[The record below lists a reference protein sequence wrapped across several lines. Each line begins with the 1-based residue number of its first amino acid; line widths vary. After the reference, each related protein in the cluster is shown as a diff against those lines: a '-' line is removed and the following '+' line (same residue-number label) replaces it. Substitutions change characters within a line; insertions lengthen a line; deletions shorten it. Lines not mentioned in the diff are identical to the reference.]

1 MFKRVLI
8 IGSVIGVIGLT
19 GAWLL
24 GWFSSNKALAEVQQ
38 MQTKLADP
46 NLKDDER
53 RAITEQMRAKMTSL
67 SPDARRTAFE
77 GMRTAFERRN
87 EQHIDQI
94 LAMSPAERNKAIDAD
109 IDRMEKM
116 RAQAEA
122 NAKSAASAQ
131 ANGQND
137 SKKGP
142 PGQGRRGG
150 NPSDDQRV
158 DRLRN
163 RLDRSSPEMRAK
175 RNAYMQLVNARRQQR
190 GLPPMTGRGRG

>member
-1 MFKRVLI
+1 MFKRFLV
-8 IGSVIGVIGLT
+8 IGSIVGVLGLT

-24 GWFSSNKALAEVQQ
+24 GWFSGNRALAEVRQ

-46 NLKDDER
+46 SMKDDER
-53 RAITEQMRAKMTSL
+53 RALMEQMRAKMNSL
-67 SPDARRTAFE
+67 SADARRTAFE

-94 LAMSPAERNKAIDAD
+94 LAMSPADRNKALDAD

-116 RAQAEA
+116 RAQMEA
-122 NAKSAASAQ
+122 NAKSAQ
-131 ANGQND
+131 AGGQND
-137 SKKGP
+137 SKK
-142 PGQGRRGG
+142 GQGRRGG

>member
-8 IGSVIGVIGLT
+8 IGSIIGVIGLS

-24 GWFSSNKALAEVQQ
+24 GWFSSNRALAEVQQ

-53 RAITEQMRAKMTSL
+53 RALTDQMRAKMNSL
-67 SPDARRTAFE
+67 SPAARRTAFE

-94 LAMSPAERNKAIDAD
+94 LAMSPAERNKALDAD

-122 NAKSAASAQ
+122 NAKSAANAQ
-131 ANGQND
+131 ANNQND

-163 RLDRSSPEMRAK
+163 RLDRGTPEMRAK

>member
-1 MFKRVLI
+1 MLKRILI
-8 IGSVIGVIGLT
+8 IGSIVCVLGLS

-24 GWFSSNKALAEVQQ
+24 GWFSGNRALADVRQ

-46 NLKDDER
+46 NMKDDER
-53 RAITEQMRAKMTSL
+53 RALMEQMRSKMNSL
-67 SPDARRTAFE
+67 SPDARRAAFDGMRQAFE
-77 GMRTAFERRN
+77 KRS

-94 LAMSPAERNKAIDAD
+94 LAMSPADRTKAIDAD

-116 RAQAEA
+116 RAQMDA
-122 NAKSAASAQ
+122 NAKAA
-131 ANGQND
+131 ANAQND

-150 NPSDDQRV
+150 IASDDQRV

-163 RLDRSSPEMRAK
+163 RLDRSTPEMRAK
-175 RNAYMQLVNARRQQR
+175 RN
-190 GLPPMTGRGRG
+190 

>member
-8 IGSVIGVIGLT
+8 IGSIVGIIGLT

-24 GWFSSNKALAEVQQ
+24 GWFSGNRALAEVQQ

-53 RAITEQMRAKMTSL
+53 RAITDEMRAKMSSL

-94 LAMSPAERNKAIDAD
+94 LAMSPPERNKALDAD

-122 NAKSAASAQ
+122 NAKAAANAQ
-131 ANGQND
+131 ASSQND

-163 RLDRSSPEMRAK
+163 RLDRGTPEMRAK
-175 RNAYMQLVNARRQQR
+175 RNAYMQLVNTRRQQR
-190 GLPPMTGRGRG
+190 GLPPITGRGRG

>member
-1 MFKRVLI
+1 MWSEIMFKRVFI
-8 IGSVIGVIGLT
+8 IGAIVVLIGLT

-24 GWFSSNKALAEVQQ
+24 GWFSGNRALAEVQQ

-53 RAITEQMRAKMTSL
+53 RAMMERMRAKMASL
-67 SPDARRTAFE
+67 SADARRTVFD
-77 GMRTAFERRN
+77 GMRQAFERRS

-94 LAMSPAERNKAIDAD
+94 LAMSPADRNKALDAD

-122 NAKSAASAQ
+122 NAKAAA
-131 ANGQND
+131 ND

-142 PGQGRRGG
+142 PGRGRG

>member
-1 MFKRVLI
+1 MAKRSLI
-8 IGSVIGVIGLT
+8 IGSIVAILALG

-24 GWFSSNKALAEVQQ
+24 GCFSGNRALAEVQQ

-46 NLKDDER
+46 NMKDDER
-53 RAITEQMRAKMTSL
+53 RAVMEQMRTKMNSL
-67 SPDARRTAFE
+67 SPDARRTDFD
-77 GMRTAFERRN
+77 GMRQTFERRN

-94 LAMSPAERNKAIDAD
+94 LARSPADRNKALDAD
-109 IDRMEKM
+109 IDRMEKA
-116 RAQAEA
+116 RAQMEA
-122 NAKSAASAQ
+122 NAKSAATAQ

-163 RLDRSSPEMRAK
+163 RLDRSTPEMRAK
-175 RNAYMQLVNARRQQR
+175 RNAYTQ
-190 GLPPMTGRGRG
+190 